1 MRINKHA
8 LMLAILFVAGSLAA
22 DIRPRVN
29 ISAGWAGS
37 YRLDKNT
44 KNFYSPFTMA
54 PHGRI
59 EVRLVDNLAIYCAGQ
74 YSQETGNSFPAG
86 SDEIKLKSICMDYGI
101 GYRIGEKRIVLMPH
115 GGITFVHMKEIA
127 FGESEKRTIQGY
139 HAGIK
144 LNLYLGESGY
154 FMMLASYSSAKIVTH
169 SSFDVGGVRFQVGL
183 GTHIRLFES
192 IYSDD

>member
-1 MRINKHA
+1 MRMNKQA
-8 LMLAILFVAGSLAA
+8 LLLAILLVASSLAA

-37 YRLDKNT
+37 YRLDKNA
-44 KNFYSPFTMA
+44 KNIYSPFTMS

-59 EVRLVDNLAIYCAGQ
+59 EIRLIDNISIYCAGQ
-74 YSQETGNSFPAG
+74 YSQEEGNTYPEG
-86 SDEIKLKSICMDYGI
+86 SIETKLKSICMDYGI

-115 GGITFVHMKEIA
+115 GGITFVHMKESA
-127 FGESEKRTIQGY
+127 FGESEKRIIQGY

-144 LNLYLGESGY
+144 LNFYLGESSY
-154 FMMLASYSSAKIVTH
+154 FMMLASYSSAKLVTH
-169 SSFDVGGVRFQVGL
+169 SSFDVGGVRFQIGL